1 MYLINIHEHEYEKK
15 QNKFLPKISAWIK
28 ENGGGPMIPM
38 SAAYEKRI
46 VDLGAITDESRAKIS
61 AEEGIPSAVNRIIKS
76 GYKTLQL
83 GHYFTA
89 GEDEVR
95 AWTIRL
101 GWKAPQAAGV
111 IHTDFQKG
119 FICADVFAYEDLK
132 ELGDEH
138 KVKSE
143 GS

>member
-1 MYLINIHEHEYEKK
+1 
-15 QNKFLPKISAWIK
+15 
-28 ENGGGPMIPM
+28 MIPM

-143 GS
+143 GKLRQQGKEYIV